1 LEAAHIKW
9 HQAGGPDVETNGVA
23 LCVLHHRVFDLGA
36 FTINSQLTILVSE
49 KANGSRG
56 LDETLLRFHGTT
68 LRKPQ
73 RPEFVPQGEFT
84 DWHRQEVF
92 KGEPRHTD
100 GIR

>member
-49 KANGSRG
+49 KANGSG
-56 LDETLLRFHGTT
+56 FSQEFLR
-68 LRKPQ
+68 R
-73 RPEFVPQGEFT
+73 
-84 DWHRQEVF
+84 HR
-92 KGEPRHTD
+92 H
-100 GIR
+100 